1 VTLFPKLPEL
11 LKTIRELKKKV
22 DELEKR

>member
-1 VTLFPKLPEL
+1 VFPKLPEL

-22 DELEKR
+22 DDLEQR